1 MPVSD
6 PLLDPLYAELISE
19 LRDARTPTPATL
31 QTRVDELLVRRRPV
45 PYVRRDLPRPR
56 LRLVLAVAGGCT
68 LLVAGIV
75 AASRAPSPTTTSA
88 DSSFTAASSDVAAAA
103 AATAAVPAATQTAVT
118 GEEAAALTTAS
129 AIPSNDKLESSS
141 GSGGATDK
149 RPTRATDVPAA
160 GDANRLQHQTARLT
174 IALQSSDD
182 VSEATGQ
189 VTRAITSY
197 GGHIVTVQFA
207 TPEGAEA
214 RSEIVAKVPIERM
227 QEATDRFTALGR
239 LAGAQV
245 DISDLQERADSLEQR
260 VASARLQIARFDAQL
275 AATDLSKLQRAT
287 LVERRARARQRLA
300 DLNAN
305 VARTRQDAALADL
318 VVILVTDDRVV
329 VPTKS
334 GSDAGDK
341 AREALGVLADVGVVA
356 LYAVIVA
363 APLLLLVALL
373 AGGRR
378 LLRRRRDRRLL
389 ETA

>member
-88 DSSFTAASSDVAAAA
+88 DSSFTAASSDVAAAPA
-103 AATAAVPAATQTAVT
+103 TTAAVQAAVT
-118 GEEAAALTTAS
+118 GEAEAFTTAS

-239 LAGAQV
+239 LASAQV

>member
-45 PYVRRDLPRPR
+45 PYVRRGLPRPR

-88 DSSFTAASSDVAAAA
+88 DISFTAASSVVAAAP
-103 AATAAVPAATQTAVT
+103 AATGAVPAATQADDRGFGAVV
-118 GEEAAALTTAS
+118 E
-129 AIPSNDKLESSS
+129 KLQSSS
-141 GSGGATDK
+141 GSRGASDK
-149 RPTRATDVPAA
+149 RATDVPAA

-174 IALQSSDD
+174 IALQSPDD

-239 LAGAQV
+239 LASAQV

-260 VASARLQIARFDAQL
+260 VASTRLQIARFDAQL
-275 AATDLSKLQRAT
+275 AATDLSKLQSAT

-329 VPTKS
+329 VPTRS

-363 APLLLLVALL
+363 APLLLLAALL